1 MPCKYGA
8 KGFSVFINGLDL
20 EIVVQ
25 MFFQAFIIGIY
36 GTGIGPVCMPFAG
49 NACAVFP
56 DGNFYCIGVGSFKY
70 YLQFIAVSAV
80 AGVF

>member
-8 KGFSVFINGLDL
+8 ESLTVFINGLDL

-36 GTGIGPVCMPFAG
+36 GAGIGSVSMPFAG
-49 NACAVFP
+49 NASTVFP
-56 DGNFYCIGVGSFKY
+56 DGNFDGIGIRCFEY

-80 AGVF
+80 AGIF